1 MANPTADWK
10 QKLVLQMASEER
22 ASVTP
27 LTDGHY
33 QLVLPL
39 HEGGRLILIAL
50 GMLPA
55 LTRTQPGA
63 AQEQVRLLKWLQSVQ
78 VRLRGSNQTMSR
90 ARPETKPESGV
101 SSAWEGLLALDQ
113 LSRRLRTHKETAK
126 YQRRIL

>member
-1 MANPTADWK
+1 EEYGIPFTLYDAASAEVVCSEDPAEMANPTADWK

-63 AQEQVRLLKWLQSVQ
+63 AQEQVRLLKWLQS
-78 VRLRGSNQTMSR
+78 
-90 ARPETKPESGV
+90 
-101 SSAWEGLLALDQ
+101 
-113 LSRRLRTHKETAK
+113 
-126 YQRRIL
+126 